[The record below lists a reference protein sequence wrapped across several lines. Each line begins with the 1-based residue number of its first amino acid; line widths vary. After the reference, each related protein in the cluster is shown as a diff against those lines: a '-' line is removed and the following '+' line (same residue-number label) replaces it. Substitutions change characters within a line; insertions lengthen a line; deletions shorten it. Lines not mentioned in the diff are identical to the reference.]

1 MLGIGM
7 LILSVIHVPLPQADF
22 HNIRHH
28 DGPGEI
34 CLHHDHLLRWHPA
47 ADSNDDVSLLHW
59 HWFVPAIELGNPNQ
73 RANDDDQRPGTGPAL
88 HAHVGDGLRP
98 DDWRAEPVLRPDSRG
113 RLLGQLVPGHFS
125 TGSPQWSVPVAADG
139 DSRPFAGHLRGHGD
153 GLRAARAAL
162 SQRWNC

>member
-22 HNIRHH
+22 HNVRHH

-34 CLHHDHLLRWHPA
+34 CLHHDHLLRWHPSA
-47 ADSNDDVSLLHW
+47 ESNDDVSLLHW
-59 HWFVPAIELGNPNQ
+59 HWFVPIIELGNPNQ
-73 RANDDDQRPGTGPAL
+73 PADDDDHHPGSGPAL

-98 DDWRAEPVLRPDSRG
+98 DDWRSEPVLGPDSRG
-113 RLLGQLVPGHFS
+113 RLLGQLAPGHFAA
-125 TGSPQWSVPVAADG
+125 GSAHWSIPVAVDG
-139 DSRPFAGHLRGHGD
+139 ESRPIAGHFHGQGD
-153 GLRAARAAL
+153 GLRAARIAL